1 MEIGVTLLIIY
12 NLSCE
17 FRMNVLSY
25 DDWRGY
31 QSVQLWYSQ
40 VVKKPMGKE
49 VLNIPDLR
57 VEQTFKRAVAKETK
71 EYIIKNKATFPRST
85 ITELTRVEKA
95 VICSKVILRDILV
108 MPFLQSVAWTGF
120 LIVLKPW
127 LRTTVT
133 FGRKMGSSAMDLI
146 TGRNL
151 VKSKP
156 KSIWYK
162 VIKIYEIS

>member
-1 MEIGVTLLIIY
+1 
-12 NLSCE
+12 
-17 FRMNVLSY
+17 
-25 DDWRGY
+25 
-31 QSVQLWYSQ
+31 
-40 VVKKPMGKE
+40 MGKE

-71 EYIIKNKATFPRST
+71 KYIIKNKATFPRST

-156 KSIWYK
+156 KSI
-162 VIKIYEIS
+162 